1 MADPVVRID
10 GNEQKLNRAGVIE
23 SMAIGGDYKQKYK
36 SAFIKNVPN
45 GQEIYNQIEN
55 EFIKTERKG
64 QKTGTTE
71 KGGLAP
77 IPEGKAG
84 AGLQALKKESPEAVR
99 NMGFARKG
107 GAIKKQYGYMGG
119 GKVYPQPRTARRP
132 MSGE

>member
-1 MADPVVRID
+1 MTDPVVRID
-10 GNEQKLNRAGVIE
+10 GNEQTLNKAGVIE
-23 SMAIGGDYKQKYK
+23 TMAIGGKYKQQYK